1 MRFLPSLSLSPS
13 LPPGPDDGAAAAAA
27 INRLLTPS
35 FPQSSLCVPLTK
47 SRKTKELSS
56 IILHRLKSCGMK
68 LHTAGT
74 RLTRNVEEEL
84 PLIWNLVR
92 CSFFSDCIYDSGQDC
107 RSHTQSMPLSLLS
120 LYSGRRRC
128 GPNCSN
134 CKIIPSNSIYPEQLK
149 GCSGSFTHSVK
160 DDDDEECET
169 EYAMNVSRVTLQIIA

>member
-74 RLTRNVEEEL
+74 IAEA
-84 PLIWNLVR
+84 PKPSKPI
-92 CSFFSDCIYDSGQDC
+92 Q
-107 RSHTQSMPLSLLS
+107 RSAALWSKLLK
-120 LYSGRRRC
+120 L
-128 GPNCSN
+128 
-134 CKIIPSNSIYPEQLK
+134 
-149 GCSGSFTHSVK
+149 
-160 DDDDEECET
+160 
-169 EYAMNVSRVTLQIIA
+169 